1 MIFPLR
7 ALSLRARALSLI
19 CSLFF
24 ALRPAR
30 LAQRN
35 RVSRPRLRPA
45 RLRYAHSVF
54 RRFACLVMVAVMFV
68 QITLFPPEIS
78 RAAVD
83 AVSATAINYGQ
94 GAHFLWHSNGWAAR
108 YERLGNEYLPK
119 IGAQVQPKGWDG
131 KGSPRSSRPVPQEV
145 ETQQDRERN
154 SARDV
159 HTGRATSA

>member
-1 MIFPLR
+1 
-7 ALSLRARALSLI
+7 
-19 CSLFF
+19 
-24 ALRPAR
+24 
-30 LAQRN
+30 
-35 RVSRPRLRPA
+35 
-45 RLRYAHSVF
+45 
-54 RRFACLVMVAVMFV
+54 MVAVMFV

-108 YERLGNEYLPK
+108 YERLRNEYLPK